1 MSARRNT
8 VRRPSPRLTLLALSG
23 VAVVTIG
30 VFTIAGLESA
40 PRPRARSDAE
50 AAQAT
55 PLSRIADEISPVTL
69 DELLALPSEQLGR
82 VDLARMNL
90 LCASGLPGAE
100 GIDIEAVL
108 AQIDAWARRVRHE
121 TDRHLYRL
129 ADPAFAPLYQHS
141 EPYFRASFMLQTL
154 QEDCGVRYDP
164 EAILDPDFT
173 DSRDQFIHGLMDP
186 AHGGT
191 CASMPV
197 LYAAVGRRLGY
208 PIRLVT
214 TRGHLFCRW
223 DDGRGTHL
231 NIEGSG
237 EGFSSFPDE
246 HYRNWPYQL
255 TESDL
260 EPREYLVSYTPAEE
274 LATFLAARGH
284 CLMALERYPEALD
297 AYRAVV
303 RVAPTFKE
311 HADFVAMAE
320 AGVRG
325 GIEAVEREYGRAP
338 EQAAAQ
344 PP

>member
-1 MSARRNT
+1 MAARRNT

-23 VAVVTIG
+23 VAVVAMG
-30 VFTIAGLESA
+30 VIAVFALEPE
-40 PRPRARSDAE
+40 PRSRAGTDAA
-50 AAQAT
+50 AAQGA

-69 DELLALPSEQLGR
+69 DELLAVPSEHLGR
-82 VDLARMNL
+82 VDLARMDL

-100 GIDIEAVL
+100 GINIDAVL
-108 AQIDAWARRVRHE
+108 AQVDAWARRVRHE

-141 EPYFRASFMLQTL
+141 EPYFRASFLLQIL

-164 EAILDPDFT
+164 EAIHDPDFT
-173 DSRDQFIHGLMDP
+173 DSRDQFIHGLLDP
-186 AHGGT
+186 ALGGT

-223 DDGRGTHL
+223 DDGHGMRL

-246 HYRNWPYQL
+246 HYRNWPYRL
-255 TESDL
+255 TEADQ
-260 EPREYLVSYTPAEE
+260 EAREYLVSYTPAEE

-284 CLMALERYPEALD
+284 CLMALERYPDALEAYKAMIRL
-297 AYRAVV
+297 
-303 RVAPTFKE
+303 APTFRE
-311 HADFVAMAE
+311 HAAFVAMAE

-338 EQAAAQ
+338 GQTAEQ